1 MSAVS
6 RQPKK
11 TSGEN
16 YLFIIGVIVVL
27 VVGILFTYLMY
38 YTAPEENT
46 DLVKIITVIEEGRIA
61 ETSDV
66 FVVNIGNCNAQ
77 ASQYVNALF
86 ENQ

>member
-16 YLFIIGVIVVL
+16 SLFIIGGISVL
-27 VVGILFTYLMY
+27 FAGILFIYLMY

-46 DLVKIITVIEEGRIA
+46 DLVKIITVTKEDCIA
-61 ETSDV
+61 ETSDG
-66 FVVNIGNCNAQ
+66 FTVNIKNCNAQ
-77 ASQYVNALF
+77 VSQYVNALV